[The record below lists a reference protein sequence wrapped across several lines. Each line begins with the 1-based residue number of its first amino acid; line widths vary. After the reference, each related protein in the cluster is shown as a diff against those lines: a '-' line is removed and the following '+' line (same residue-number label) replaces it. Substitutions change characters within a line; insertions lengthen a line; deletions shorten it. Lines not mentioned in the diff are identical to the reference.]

1 MEADNKKV
9 RLIYVSNYYEKELEH
24 TELLFFLFFLF
35 FVSITSFKV
44 NFLKLLEDNN
54 RLESIRL
61 AFLFF
66 FNVNMLF

>member
-9 RLIYVSNYYEKELEH
+9 RLIYVSNYNEKELEH
-24 TELLFFLFFLF
+24 TELFFLFFLF

-66 FNVNMLF
+66 LNMNMLF